1 MATTRVTHSSHVTIR
16 LDRKTIPKAKIIAA
30 RRSTS
35 TSSLL
40 TRPIEILVGDEQTYQ
55 HCK

>member
-1 MATTRVTHSSHVTIR
+1 MATTRVTHSSNVTIR